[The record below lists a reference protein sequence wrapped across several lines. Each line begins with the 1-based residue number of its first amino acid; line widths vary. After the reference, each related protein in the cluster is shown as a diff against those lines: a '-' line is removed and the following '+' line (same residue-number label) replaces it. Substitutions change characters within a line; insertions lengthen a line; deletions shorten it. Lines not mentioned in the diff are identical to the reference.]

1 MSVVES
7 PVVLAAWC
15 GQARIGAG
23 WAVFDGHAGDNR
35 PHAHHALQLALGV
48 GGQVV
53 ACIGPDTLRV
63 PALLIAADV
72 LHVLQ
77 PGRTRLLYIE
87 RESTAGRQL
96 SMTLAGDV
104 HAFDAAT
111 CEALHAVWPTA
122 RDASAL
128 LPILGVL
135 GVAASQKPVVDSRSL
150 ERMQRVIASLP
161 QRVAEP
167 VALAALAAEAALSPS
182 RFTHC
187 FKAITG
193 LAVRP
198 YLRWLRLA
206 QALAF
211 AAEGDPLTDAAHRAG
226 FADAAH
232 LTRTMRQHFGVAPRD
247 IVASLRGG

>member
-1 MSVVES
+1 M
-7 PVVLAAWC
+7 
-15 GQARIGAG
+15 GAG

-48 GGQVV
+48 GGNVF
-53 ACIGPDTLRV
+53 ACIGSEMLCV
-63 PALLIAADV
+63 PGLLIAADV
-72 LHVLQ
+72 RHVLQ

-111 CEALHAVWPTA
+111 CEALRAVWPTA
-122 RDASAL
+122 RDANAL
-128 LPILGVL
+128 LPMLGVL
-135 GVAASQKPVVDSRSL
+135 GVAASQQTVVDSRSL

-167 VALAALAAEAALSPS
+167 VELAALAAEAALSPS
-182 RFTHC
+182 RFTHS

-206 QALAF
+206 QALTF
-211 AAEGDPLTDAAHRAG
+211 AAEGDLLTHAAHRAG

-232 LTRTMRQHFGVAPRD
+232 LSRTMQRHFGIAPRD

>member
-1 MSVVES
+1 MSVAES
-7 PVVLAAWC
+7 RVLSTAWR
-15 GQARIGAG
+15 GQAQMGTG

-48 GGQVV
+48 GGNVV
-53 ACIGPDTLRV
+53 ASIGSETLHV
-63 PALLIAADV
+63 PGLLIDADV
-72 LHVLQ
+72 PHVLQ

-111 CEALHAVWPTA
+111 CEALHAAWPTV
-122 RDASAL
+122 RDVRAVVPL
-128 LPILGVL
+128 LGVL
-135 GVAASQKPVVDSRSL
+135 GVTACQQLGEDSRSL

-161 QRVAEP
+161 QRVTEP
-167 VALAALAAEAALSPS
+167 VAIAAIAAEVALSSS
-182 RFTHC
+182 RFAHS

-193 LAVRP
+193 LALRP

-211 AAEGDPLTDAAHRAG
+211 AAEGDPLTQAAHRAG

-232 LTRTMRQHFGVAPRD
+232 LTRTMQRHFGIAPRD
-247 IVASLRGG
+247 ILASLRGG